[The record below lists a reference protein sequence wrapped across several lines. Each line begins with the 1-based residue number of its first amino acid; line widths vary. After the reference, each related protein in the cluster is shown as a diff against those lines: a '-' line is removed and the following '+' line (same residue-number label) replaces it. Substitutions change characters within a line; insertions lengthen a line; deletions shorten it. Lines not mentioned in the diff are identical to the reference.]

1 MRCDAQWGLAL
12 VKIERIAG
20 ALGALIGSMSAD
32 DEALLRLVCPNH
44 QTLFIV

>member
-1 MRCDAQWGLAL
+1 

-20 ALGALIGSMSAD
+20 ALGALIGDVLLGSMSAD
-32 DEALLRLVCPNH
+32 DEPVLRLVRPDH